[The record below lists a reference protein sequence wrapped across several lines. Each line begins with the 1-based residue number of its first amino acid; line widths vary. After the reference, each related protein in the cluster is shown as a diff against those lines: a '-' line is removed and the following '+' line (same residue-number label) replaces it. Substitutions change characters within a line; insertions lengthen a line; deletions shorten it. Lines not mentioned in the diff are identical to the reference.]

1 MQEAI
6 AQWLQPA
13 FGLIEVRP
21 DLDRIDALSD
31 ERAALWSRINAA
43 TFLTEDEK
51 REAVGYGALS
61 QGQGTANTAVANP

>member
-1 MQEAI
+1 M
-6 AQWLQPA
+6 
-13 FGLIEVRP
+13 IEVRP

-51 REAVGYGALS
+51 REAVGYGAL
-61 QGQGTANTAVANP
+61 GRDQGTAIGAAAAP